1 MLEIVYAA
9 SARADL
15 LEAWQFVA
23 EENPQAADQ
32 MLDAIEKGIN
42 LLAQQPSMG
51 CPAQSC
57 LPG

>member
-1 MLEIVYAA
+1 MAV
-9 SARADL
+9 
-15 LEAWQFVA
+15 VA